1 MSRRY
6 ANDWRP
12 GTDLETLRARAAM
25 WAEVRGFFAE
35 RGVMEVD
42 TPLLGASFGTDPSIE
57 ALSCRFTG
65 PGYPQGKELFL
76 QSSPE
81 FFMKRLLAAGSGP
94 IYQLCK
100 AFRNGEAGRRH
111 NPEFSILEW
120 YRPGFSAGQLMDEL
134 GELIRRLIG
143 DAALPVARR
152 SYQSL
157 FLEHLGVDPLEA
169 GIETLREFAQTQN
182 LLVSDSTSMDRED
195 WLNLLMVSFIEPE
208 LGREGLCFVVDYPAA
223 QASLARLNPHDERTA
238 ARFELYW
245 KGVELANGFEELT
258 DADEQSERFER
269 ENCLRFSG
277 GQRPM
282 PVDDALLAALESGMP
297 PCAGVAVGLDRI
309 LMCQLGFEDIDRVQP
324 FSLARL

>member
-1 MSRRY
+1 MPRRY

-12 GTDLETLRARAAM
+12 GTDLEALRARAAM
-25 WAEVRGFFAE
+25 WAGVRAFFAE
-35 RGVMEVD
+35 RDVMEVD

-57 ALSCRFTG
+57 ALSCRFAG

-120 YRPGFSAGQLMDEL
+120 YRPGFSARQLMDEL
-134 GELIRRLIG
+134 GELIRCLLD
-143 DAALPVARR
+143 DAALPVEWR

-157 FLEHLGVDPLEA
+157 YLEHLGIDPLEA
-169 GIETLREFAQTQN
+169 DTEALQRYAQTQN
-182 LLVSDSTSMDRED
+182 LFVGDSLSMDRDD
-195 WLNLLMVSFIEPE
+195 WLNLLMVSFIEPQ
-208 LGREGLCFVVDYPAA
+208 LGRGGLCFVVDYPAS
-223 QASLARLNPHDERTA
+223 QASLARLNTHDERTA

-258 DADEQSERFER
+258 DPGEQSERFER
-269 ENCLRFSG
+269 ENCRRFSG

-297 PCAGVAVGLDRI
+297 ACAGVALGLDRV
-309 LMCQLGFEDIDRVQP
+309 LMCQLGVEDIDRVQP